1 MINERKFINLI
12 QKEYRSRLL
21 EALSEVE
28 VVDQQGNILIS
39 PDLKVRHKKSGYE
52 YTVDAVAVKGD
63 DDIEIV
69 LRDPEDPRFEPAG
82 SEELLGAPPNEKF
95 NDILD
100 ETDNPPEEDILVVD
114 KPEEET
120 LFVVNKKDFEEEY
133 EIK

>member
-12 QKEYRSRLL
+12 QKEYKSRLL

-28 VVDQQGNILIS
+28 IVDPQGNILIS

-52 YTVDAVAVKGD
+52 YTVDNVIVKGE
-63 DDIEIV
+63 DDIEVV
-69 LRDPEDPRFEPAG
+69 LRDPQDPRFVGPG
-82 SEELLGAPPNEKF
+82 SEELLGAPPDEKL
-95 NDILD
+95 NDLLD
-100 ETDNPPEEDILVVD
+100 ETDNQTDEER
-114 KPEEET
+114 EET